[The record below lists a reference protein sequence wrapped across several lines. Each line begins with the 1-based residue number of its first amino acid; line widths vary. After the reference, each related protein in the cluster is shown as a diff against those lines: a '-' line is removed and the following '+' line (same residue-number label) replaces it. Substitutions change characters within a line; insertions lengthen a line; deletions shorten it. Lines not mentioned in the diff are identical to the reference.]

1 MPNTIEIDDS
11 GRVATVTL
19 RRPEVHNA
27 FNAEMI
33 RELTDAFA
41 AVSTAEE
48 TRVVVLAAEG
58 KSFCAGADLHWMR
71 AMVDYSFE
79 ENVGDAMG
87 LARMLRTI
95 YDCPK
100 PVIGRIQGAAFGG
113 GVGLAAVCDLAV
125 AVESAVFCFSEVKL
139 GLVPAVISPF
149 VFRKIH
155 PGPARRYFLTA
166 EPFPAAEAHRLGLLA
181 EVAPEVAALD
191 AVVERWGEQLSA
203 NGPEALAACKQ
214 LIDDVTGP
222 DWDAVLA
229 ITARRIAER
238 RASAEGQEG
247 MKAFL
252 EKRPPAWRSAPEERR
267 VP

>member
-1 MPNTIEIDDS
+1 MNTLELRYS

-27 FNAEMI
+27 FNAEMV

-41 AVSTAEE
+41 EVGASPE
-48 TRVVVLAAEG
+48 TRLVVLAAEG
-58 KSFCAGADLHWMR
+58 KSFCAGADLNWMR
-71 AMVDYSFE
+71 AMVDYGFE
-79 ENVGDAMG
+79 ENVADANG

-95 YDCPK
+95 HDCPK
-100 PVIGRIQGAAFGG
+100 PIICRIQGAAFGG

-125 AVESAVFCFSEVKL
+125 AVEAAVFCFSEVKL

-149 VFRKIH
+149 VFRKVH
-155 PGPARRYFLTA
+155 PGFARRYFLTA
-166 EPFPAAEAHRLGLLA
+166 EAFPAAEAHRIGLIA
-181 EVAPEVAALD
+181 EVAPDVTALD
-191 AVVERWGEQLSA
+191 AVVERWAEQLAA

-222 DWDAVLA
+222 DWDEVLA
-229 ITARRIAER
+229 LTARRIAER

-252 EKRPPAWRSAPEERR
+252 EKRPPAWRAETEGRR